1 MFYPV
6 TASIGD
12 QNTQDDNLNVTWIT
26 LKSDQVGEPFYI
38 RYAQGKH
45 ESQANLVNTSA
56 EQTLPFQALPFQAL
70 PFQALPEQ
78 ALPEHSVHN
87 DKNRGWQVRG
97 LVRGFS

>member
-56 EQTLPFQALPFQAL
+56 EQTLPFQALPFL
-70 PFQALPEQ
+70 ALPEQ

>member
-70 PFQALPEQ
+70 PEQ

-87 DKNRGWQVRG
+87 EKNRGWQVRG

>member
-56 EQTLPFQALPFQAL
+56 EQTLPFQALP
-70 PFQALPEQ
+70 
-78 ALPEHSVHN
+78 EHSVHN

>member
-70 PFQALPEQ
+70 PEQ

>member
-56 EQTLPFQALPFQAL
+56 EQTLPFQALP
-70 PFQALPEQ
+70 EQ